1 MPNKYPIS
9 QYYQPFNLTFTI
21 TEWHKHVT
29 ALSTHKKWMI
39 KITDQAVYKEGGW
52 EWVRGKK
59 KKKKSYELP
68 ISFLQKTKRRT
79 NAFESITKYTI
90 KFSLCTMS
98 DNTIDTSSF
107 Q

>member
-59 KKKKSYELP
+59 KKKKLWIANLFP
-68 ISFLQKTKRRT
+68 TKNKEADQCFWKHYQVHYQIFIMYHVR
-79 NAFESITKYTI
+79 
-90 KFSLCTMS
+90 
-98 DNTIDTSSF
+98 
-107 Q
+107 